1 MRRDAA
7 PGSRFVACVARG
19 GAQSQSS
26 PALGA
31 GSRRCAKSWRPRRR
45 PLQAR
50 AEARETTLVL
60 YAPHM
65 NYEPFIER
73 DLPAVPA
80 AVADFRAAHSAEETW
95 TAVTRFAVLAFA
107 PSQHS
112 MHALLACLSVW
123 DLREDLRFDDAITQC
138 AIYAAASRQPW
149 SEPPMLDPPKIE
161 PHQRGDIEELR
172 EAIAASD
179 RLRAERWLAK
189 RYRDSDF
196 TSDYFAVAS
205 DDFEDLGHKLI
216 VATAAMRL
224 ADLLGEK
231 GRYAMLR
238 VGVWEMVAVGRG
250 ELEVRSGSVDLDSLC
265 VALAANVIANDGDI
279 VSAHAIF
286 LFDVALQTND
296 DAVIARVANHLCEI
310 NAPTPDTQQPAPKL
324 SVYPF
329 ARDYGACL
337 KAQAIAKR
345 LRARFPNADF
355 GGMLAAM
362 HRNLEKSSE
371 EMTFA

>member
-1 MRRDAA
+1 
-7 PGSRFVACVARG
+7 
-19 GAQSQSS
+19 
-26 PALGA
+26 
-31 GSRRCAKSWRPRRR
+31 
-45 PLQAR
+45 
-50 AEARETTLVL
+50 
-60 YAPHM
+60 M

-73 DLPAVPA
+73 DLAAVPA
-80 AVADFRAAHSAEETW
+80 AVAEFRAAHSAEETW

-123 DLREDLRFDDAITQC
+123 DLREEIELDDAVVQC

-149 SEPPMLDPPKIE
+149 SEPPMLDPPKIGE
-161 PHQRGDIEELR
+161 DQRGDVEELR

-189 RYRDSDF
+189 RYNDADF
-196 TSDYFAVAS
+196 ASDYFAVAS

-216 VATAAMRL
+216 VASAARRL

-238 VGVWEMVAVGRG
+238 VGVWEMVAVGCG
-250 ELEVRSGSVDLDSLC
+250 ERSVGGRSAVDLDSL
-265 VALAANVIANDGDI
+265 VANIIANDGDI
-279 VSAHAIF
+279 VSAHGLF
-286 LFDVALQTND
+286 LFDAAMQTGD
-296 DAVIARVANHLCEI
+296 DAVIARVAVHLADI
-310 NAPTPDTQQPAPKL
+310 NSPTSDTRHPTPAVP
-324 SVYPF
+324 VYPF

-337 KAQAIAKR
+337 KAHAIAKR
-345 LRARFPNADF
+345 LRSRFPNADF
-355 GGMLAAM
+355 DGMLAAM
-362 HRNLEKSSE
+362 HRNLEKPSE

>member
-1 MRRDAA
+1 
-7 PGSRFVACVARG
+7 
-19 GAQSQSS
+19 
-26 PALGA
+26 
-31 GSRRCAKSWRPRRR
+31 
-45 PLQAR
+45 
-50 AEARETTLVL
+50 
-60 YAPHM
+60 M

-73 DLPAVPA
+73 DLAAVPA
-80 AVADFRAAHSAEETW
+80 AVAEFRAAHSGEETW

-123 DLREDLRFDDAITQC
+123 DLREEIEFDDAVVQC

-149 SEPPMLDPPKIE
+149 SEPPMLEPPKIGE
-161 PHQRGDIEELR
+161 DQRGDVEELR

-189 RYRDSDF
+189 RYNDADF
-196 TSDYFAVAS
+196 ASDYFAVAS

-216 VATAAMRL
+216 VASAAMRL
-224 ADLLGEK
+224 AQLLGEK

-238 VGVWEMVAVGRG
+238 VGVWEMVAVGCGQR
-250 ELEVRSGSVDLDSLC
+250 EVGSGSAVDPDSL
-265 VALAANVIANDGDI
+265 VANVIATDGDI
-279 VSAHAIF
+279 VSAHALF
-286 LFDVALQTND
+286 LFDAALQTND
-296 DAVIARVANHLCEI
+296 DAVLARVADHLADI
-310 NAPTPDTQQPAPKL
+310 NSPTPDTRHPTPAVP
-324 SVYPF
+324 VYPF

-337 KAQAIAKR
+337 KAHAIAKR
-345 LRARFPNADF
+345 LRPRFPNADF
-355 GGMLAAM
+355 DSMLAAM

>member
-1 MRRDAA
+1 
-7 PGSRFVACVARG
+7 
-19 GAQSQSS
+19 
-26 PALGA
+26 
-31 GSRRCAKSWRPRRR
+31 
-45 PLQAR
+45 
-50 AEARETTLVL
+50 
-60 YAPHM
+60 M

-73 DLPAVPA
+73 DLDAIPTAIA
-80 AVADFRAAHSAEETW
+80 EFRAGHSAEDTW

-123 DLREDLRFDDAITQC
+123 DLREDFGAQFDDAVVQC

-149 SEPPMLDPPKIE
+149 SEPPMLDPPKIDAD
-161 PHQRGDIEELR
+161 QRGDIDELR

-189 RYRDSDF
+189 RYNDADF
-196 TSDYFAVAS
+196 VADYLAVAT

-216 VATAAMRL
+216 VASAALRL

-238 VGVWEMVAVGRG
+238 VGVWEMVAVG
-250 ELEVRSGSVDLDSLC
+250 SGQWGVGGGSRDLVSIC
-265 VALAANVIANDGDI
+265 TAIVANVVANGGEI
-279 VSAHAIF
+279 VSAHGLF
-286 LFDVALQTND
+286 LFDAALQTND
-296 DAVIARVANHLCEI
+296 DAVIARVVAYLSNVKQS
-310 NAPTPDTQQPAPKL
+310 PTPDTRHPTPGVP
-324 SVYPF
+324 VYSF

-337 KAQAIAKR
+337 KAHAIAKR
-345 LRARFPNADF
+345 LRPRFPNADF
-355 GGMLAAM
+355 DGMLAAM

>member
-1 MRRDAA
+1 
-7 PGSRFVACVARG
+7 
-19 GAQSQSS
+19 
-26 PALGA
+26 
-31 GSRRCAKSWRPRRR
+31 
-45 PLQAR
+45 
-50 AEARETTLVL
+50 
-60 YAPHM
+60 M

-73 DLPAVPA
+73 DLAAIPAV
-80 AVADFRAAHSAEETW
+80 VAEFRAAHSAEETW

-123 DLREDLRFDDAITQC
+123 DLREDLEFDDAIVQC

-149 SEPPMLDPPKIE
+149 SEPPMLDPPKLDAD
-161 PHQRGDIEELR
+161 QRGDVDELR
-172 EAIAASD
+172 ESIAASD

-189 RYRDSDF
+189 RYDDADF
-196 TSDYFAVAS
+196 ASDYFAVAS

-216 VATAAMRL
+216 VASAAMRL

-238 VGVWEMVAVGRG
+238 VGVWEMVSVGSG
-250 ELEVRSGSVDLDSLC
+250 ELGVGSGRAVDVDSL
-265 VALAANVIANDGDI
+265 VANVVANDGDI
-279 VSAHAIF
+279 VSAHALF
-286 LFDVALQTND
+286 LFDAALQTND
-296 DAVIARVANHLCEI
+296 DAVIARVANHLSAI
-310 NAPTPDTQQPAPKL
+310 NSPTPDTRHPAPEV

-337 KAQAIAKR
+337 KAHAIAKR
-345 LRARFPNADF
+345 LRPRFPNADF
-355 GGMLAAM
+355 DGMLAAM